1 MRTVECALAPPQ
13 QEIHMKRSTEKRSY
27 VRPAIEDFGN
37 VVDLT
42 ATGQTNPGSDTK
54 GGSAASEGG

>member
-1 MRTVECALAPPQ
+1 ME
-13 QEIHMKRSTEKRSY
+13 RSTEKRSY

-42 ATGQTNPGSDTK
+42 ATGQTQPGGDLKQGSVSSQ
-54 GGSAASEGG
+54 GG

>member
-1 MRTVECALAPPQ
+1 MER
-13 QEIHMKRSTEKRSY
+13 RTEKRSY

-42 ATGQTNPGSDTK
+42 ATGLTNPGGDAKQGSVLSP
-54 GGSAASEGG
+54 GG